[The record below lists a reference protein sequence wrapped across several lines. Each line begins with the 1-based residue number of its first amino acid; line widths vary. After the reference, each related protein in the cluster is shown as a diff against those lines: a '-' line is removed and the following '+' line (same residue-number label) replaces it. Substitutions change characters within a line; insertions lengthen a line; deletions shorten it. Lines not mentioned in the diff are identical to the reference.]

1 MVWVKQDNM
10 LLHLLIIS
18 LISVLNALTFFL
30 PTVTALPFGIDTILT
45 TGMGYIVFIIGVFP
59 PLGIMLNGLI
69 FYYGFKLSL
78 KLVAM
83 IPILR
88 GMLHK

>member
-1 MVWVKQDNM
+1 M
-10 LLHLLIIS
+10 LIQLLLVS
-18 LISVLNALTFFL
+18 LISLLNALTVIL
-30 PTVTALPFGIDTILT
+30 PTVVELPFGIDDILT

-69 FYYGFKLSL
+69 FYWTFKIGL
-78 KLVAM
+78 KFFAM

-88 GMLHK
+88 NMLHK